1 MRIITRSALTA
12 GLTLGLC
19 VAAVAQS
26 PTPAPPPPT
35 PIPQPAPPLTKAE
48 RIADRAISLL
58 VSWKLK
64 AAENLLAANEQEL
77 GQTPEYRT
85 ALGYL
90 RATAGKWDQATE
102 LLRGAATAKPAD
114 PTAQYFLGETMSW
127 RQKPADAD
135 AAWKAARSKALALIA
150 AGPVNARTHYCLGAA
165 RVRLKEYN
173 LARTAL
179 ELARAGGFE
188 PALVDYQLGLS
199 YTLEERWQ
207 DAIAWFDK
215 VIAKDAK
222 FAHAYF
228 YRGLA
233 YGKLNQKD
241 RLLVDLDLFLK
252 LAPNAPEAGIAKA
265 TLAAAQR

>member
-1 MRIITRSALTA
+1 MTLATRTALA
-12 GLTLGLC
+12 LWLTLGLC
-19 VAAVAQS
+19 VAAAAQT
-26 PTPAPPPPT
+26 PTPPPPT
-35 PIPQPAPPLTKAE
+35 PTPPPPPPLTKAE
-48 RIADRAISLL
+48 RIADRAVSLL

-90 RATAGKWDQATE
+90 RATAGKWDQATQ

-114 PTAQYFLGETMSW
+114 PHAQYLLGETMGW

-165 RVRLKEYN
+165 RVRLKELN

-179 ELARAGGFE
+179 EEARAGGFD

-207 DAIAWFDK
+207 DAIGWFDK
-215 VIAKDAK
+215 VVARDPK
-222 FAHAYF
+222 FAHAFF

-233 YGKLNQKD
+233 QGKLDHKD
-241 RLLVDLDLFLK
+241 KMLVDLDAFVK
-252 LAPNAPEAGIAKA
+252 LAPTAPEAGIAKA
-265 TLAAAQR
+265 TLAAARP